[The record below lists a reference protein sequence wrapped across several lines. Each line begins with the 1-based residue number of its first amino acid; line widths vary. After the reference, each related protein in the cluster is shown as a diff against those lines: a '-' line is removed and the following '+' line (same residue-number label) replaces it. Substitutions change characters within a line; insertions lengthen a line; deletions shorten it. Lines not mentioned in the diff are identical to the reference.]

1 MKKIIC
7 FLALLTPLFA
17 LAQKDTVR
25 VMGYNVL
32 YYGNGCQGPNGLYH
46 GYFSTIVK
54 WANPDILSLVKSGS
68 APTSPNEEQ
77 ISAPLGFPDSIIKY
91 SLDVAFP
98 GRYAYCTYTN
108 ASKSTNMVLL
118 IYDKNKFGFAGL
130 VSSYSNITDFN
141 TYKLYYREPGLAQGH
156 DTTFLYLTLNHDKS
170 GDDNELVR
178 THQLGAEMA
187 EIHKHFTKL
196 PNYINMGD
204 FNVRSSSEG
213 FYKMFT
219 SPQDEGFKLFD
230 PPFFPDRKLKYPANW
245 DHNPAFAAYFTTST
259 RESGGIPNSC
269 GTGGGAKGWYDHI
282 FLSESIVNNTDHIR
296 YIPGSYV
303 TLGNDGNRYRIG
315 INNNSIS
322 KNKAA
327 PDEVIEA
334 MYRMSN
340 KYPVMVSLEV
350 SKNQGEKT
358 AHTEVFGVPVFKK
371 ENVQLES
378 AIVDE
383 QLTVVFPEAM
393 LHEELTLEY
402 VGEDGK
408 VIFNKEI
415 RPEKTRMNF
424 KCKLEPGQYSVRVS
438 GEHNVVTELPFSKK

>member
-1 MKKIIC
+1 M
-7 FLALLTPLFA
+7 PLFA

-54 WANPDILSLVKSGS
+54 WANPDIISLVKAGS
-68 APTSPNEEQ
+68 APTSPEEKQ
-77 ISAPLGFPDSIIKY
+77 ISAPLGFPDSIVRY
-91 SLDVAFP
+91 ALDVAFP

-118 IYDKNKFGFAGL
+118 IYDKTKFGFAGL

-141 TYKLYYREPGLAQGH
+141 TYKLFYREPGLAQGQ

-170 GDDNELVR
+170 GDDNEPVR
-178 THQLGAEMA
+178 AQQLGAEMA
-187 EIHKHFTKL
+187 EIHKHFTRL

-219 SPQDEGFKLFD
+219 SPEDEGFKLYD
-230 PPFFPDRKLKYPANW
+230 PPFFPDRKLKYPADW
-245 DHNPAFAAYFTTST
+245 DHNPSFAAYFTTST
-259 RESGGIPNSC
+259 RELESVPNSC

-282 FLSESIVNNTDHIR
+282 FLSENIVKNADHIR
-296 YIPGSYV
+296 YIPNSYT

-315 INNNSIS
+315 INNGSVS
-322 KNKAA
+322 KNKSA
-327 PDEVIEA
+327 PAEVIEA

-350 SKNQGEKT
+350 TKNKGEKT
-358 AHTEVFGVPVFKK
+358 VHSERFGVPVFKK
-371 ENVQLES
+371 EMVTLET
-378 AIVDE
+378 A
-383 QLTVVFPEAM
+383 TVEDQVTLIFPEAM

-402 VGEDGK
+402 VGKDGLAVFSK
-408 VIFNKEI
+408 AI
-415 RPEKTRMNF
+415 RPEKTKMNV
-424 KCKLEPGQYSVRVS
+424 KCKLDAGQYSVRIS
-438 GEHNVVTELPFSKK
+438 GEHNVVSEIPFTKK